1 MAGIDP
7 SKNLLSLIRDFAYE
21 KSQGVNESFIVERT
35 CTERRVASLTK
46 QVEELRSQFE
56 VANSEFNEAKRL
68 KETTEQEL
76 KGFEVEL
83 ALNEAL
89 IQAVEARIA
98 LIQDEIFKVG
108 SEIEALKNKE
118 ATLRDEFITE
128 MVEFND
134 KIRKFQETIASDFQY
149 TVGSTAEQGH
159 IFVKKEVTAIGART
173 VEDQFA
179 HIVSQITKEQEEY
192 LAEQNIQKQV
202 QLELVDIERK
212 ACLIEALMQQAKAL
226 EELTRLLNWKRYVLS
241 LVRSYRRD
249 VYVPVAFWK
258 MWRPWLKFFRKVR
271 QTDLL

>member
-21 KSQGVNESFIVERT
+21 KSQG
-35 CTERRVASLTK
+35 ERRVASLTK

>member
-202 QLELVDIERK
+202 LLQLPSFVMK
-212 ACLIEALMQQAKAL
+212 TSSC
-226 EELTRLLNWKRYVLS
+226 
-241 LVRSYRRD
+241 
-249 VYVPVAFWK
+249 
-258 MWRPWLKFFRKVR
+258 
-271 QTDLL
+271 